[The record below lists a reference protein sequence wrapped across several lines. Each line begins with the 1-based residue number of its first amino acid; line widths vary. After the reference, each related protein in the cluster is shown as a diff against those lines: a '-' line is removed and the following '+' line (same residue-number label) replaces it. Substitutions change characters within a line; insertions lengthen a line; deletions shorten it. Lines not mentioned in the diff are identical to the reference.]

1 MADQTP
7 IQEPT
12 TFFRD
17 AGIASFYAFDD
28 LGNRTAAAEAR
39 WSWTSY
45 SLADTRGRKTI
56 ETAGYLPPV
65 VKESLL
71 SGSDRY
77 YIEYE
82 EGWLFGEMPDMQ
94 HEHYGD
100 GRAPGYFRFSFN
112 ADRFVSGRRHPLQSV
127 DDIRQSLDQNLFK
140 PASPAKLFER
150 IVRRFLERLKLQLS
164 DLSEKLDSIEDH
176 IVGDAWED
184 QSERLA
190 PVRRQIVASH
200 RYLSI
205 TANLLRH
212 LEYAHR
218 KEFPE
223 ELADIVENLSQRAAA
238 LHQEGEQLQVR
249 ARLLQ
254 EELMAKLAQRSNE
267 LLYVLSVMTAV
278 LLPSTVIS
286 GFFGMNLSGIPFT
299 DEAHGFWTVVILGLA
314 ISTIVLLIVRRIGR
328 SGR

>member
-1 MADQTP
+1 MADQIP

-12 TFFRD
+12 AFFRD
-17 AGIASFYAFDD
+17 AGIASFYAFDGS
-28 LGNRTAAAEAR
+28 GNRAAMTDAR

-45 SLADTRGRKTI
+45 ALADTRGRKAI
-56 ETAGYLPPV
+56 GESDLPPF

-82 EGWLFGEMPDMQ
+82 DGWLFGEMPDMQ

-100 GRAPGYFRFSFN
+100 GRAPGYFRFSFC
-112 ADRFVSGRRHPLQSV
+112 DGCFVSGRKHPLQSV
-127 DDIRQSLDQNLFK
+127 DDIRQSLDQGLFK
-140 PASPAKLFER
+140 PASPAQLFER
-150 IVRRFLERLKLQLS
+150 IARRYLERLKVQLS
-164 DLSEKLDSIEDH
+164 DLSERLDSIEDH
-176 IVGDAWED
+176 IVGDAWD
-184 QSERLA
+184 GQSERLA

-212 LEYAHR
+212 LEHSHR
-218 KEFPE
+218 KEFSE
-223 ELADIVENLSQRAAA
+223 ELADIVENLSQRAGA

-254 EELMAKLAQRSNE
+254 EELMAKLAHRSNQ

-286 GFFGMNLSGIPFT
+286 GFFGMNTTGIPFAG
-299 DEAHGFWTVVILGLA
+299 EHHGFWTIVIFALT
-314 ISTIVLLIVRRIGR
+314 ISAVVLLIVRRIGR

>member
-7 IQEPT
+7 IHEPT
-12 TFFRD
+12 AFFRD
-17 AGIASFYAFDD
+17 AGIASFYAFDAT
-28 LGNRTAAAEAR
+28 GCRTPSSGAR

-45 SLADTRGRKTI
+45 SLTDTRGRKAI
-56 ETAGYLPPV
+56 GESKLPFF

-82 EGWLFGEMPDMQ
+82 DGWLFGEMPDMQ

-100 GRAPGYFRFSFN
+100 GRQPGYFRFSFN
-112 ADRFVSGRRHPLQSV
+112 GDRFVSGRKHPLQSV
-127 DDIRQSLDQNLFK
+127 DDIRQALDQDLFK
-140 PASPAKLFER
+140 PASPARLFER
-150 IVRRFLERLKLQLS
+150 IVRRYLERLKLQLS

-176 IVGDAWED
+176 IVGDAWEG

-190 PVRRQIVASH
+190 PIRRQIVASH
-200 RYLSI
+200 RYLAI
-205 TANLLRH
+205 TANLLRQ
-212 LEYAHR
+212 LEHTHR

-223 ELADIVENLSQRAAA
+223 ELADIVENLSQRAGA

-254 EELMAKLAQRSNE
+254 EELMAKLAHRSNE

-286 GFFGMNLSGIPFT
+286 GFFGMNTTGIPFA
-299 DEAHGFWTVVILGLA
+299 DEHHGFWAVVIFALT
-314 ISTIVLLIVRRIGR
+314 ISAVVLLIVRRIGR
-328 SGR
+328 PGR

>member
-1 MADQTP
+1 MADQSP
-7 IQEPT
+7 IHQPAA
-12 TFFRD
+12 FFRE
-17 AGIASFYAFDD
+17 AGIISFYAFDASGERVAPND
-28 LGNRTAAAEAR
+28 AR
-39 WSWTSY
+39 WTWFHY
-45 SLADTRGRKTI
+45 ALADTRGRKAI
-56 ETAGYLPPV
+56 EAETVPAL

-82 EGWLFGEMPDMQ
+82 DGWLFGEIPDMQ

-100 GRAPGYFRFSFN
+100 GREPGYFRFSFSE
-112 ADRFVSGRRHPLQSV
+112 DRFISGRKHPLQSV
-127 DDIRQSLDQNLFK
+127 DDIRQALDQGLLK
-140 PASPAKLFER
+140 PPSPARLFER
-150 IVRRFLERLKLQLS
+150 IMRRFLERLRLQLS
-164 DLSEKLDSIEDH
+164 ELGQKLDSIEDH
-176 IVGDAWED
+176 IVDDSWQDE
-184 QSERLA
+184 SERLV

-212 LEYAHR
+212 LEQAHR

-223 ELADIVENLSQRAAA
+223 ALADIVENLSQRAGA
-238 LHQEGEQLQVR
+238 LHQESEQLQLR

-254 EELMAKLAQRSNE
+254 EELMAKLAHRSNR

-286 GFFGMNLSGIPFT
+286 GFFGMNTAGAPFA
-299 DEAHGFWTVVILGLA
+299 DQPHGFWTVVIVALA
-314 ISTIVLLIVRRIGR
+314 ISAGVFLIVRRIGGA
-328 SGR
+328 GR